1 MKQFQFIFL
10 SICLLISFNIQAQQN
25 HFVYIQ
31 TDNKQ
36 PFYVKFD
43 KKVYSSSASGYLI
56 VSKLK
61 AGFYT
66 FVIGFPKNEWAEQNL
81 RFAVQDKDYG
91 YLLKNFGEK
100 GWGFFNLQTLNVLM
114 ADEPVKASAPFM
126 LAESKPDTFSN
137 MLSTVVDDPTIKQNE
152 PIKKVAVQQAVIQ
165 PQKDV
170 APAKEKFQ
178 TETKVMVQSPEPVKE
193 KVTAILPPPPI
204 IVTPVLKKNTTKS
217 AEGIQ
222 IVYVDTLSGTK
233 DTISILIPSDNET
246 LGNTLTKYDTTVTLK
261 GKVKAPEIRDDIVAV
276 PEKRDA
282 KFLEI
287 EVPNSNTTVQQN
299 KLDTIVQRYTAK
311 SPMVNSDCISFAAD
325 EDFLKLRKKMA
336 AADNSDKMITTAKK
350 MFKVKCF
357 STEQI
362 KNLSVLFL
370 KDADK
375 YSFFDAAYPFVSDS
389 HNYQFL
395 QSQLTD
401 AYYTERFKVMIRH

>member
-1 MKQFQFIFL
+1 MKPFQFIFF
-10 SICLLISFNIQAQQN
+10 SFCLLISLNTQAQQN

-43 KKVYSSSASGYLI
+43 KKIYSSSASGYLI

-66 FVIGFPKNEWAEQNL
+66 FAVGFPKNEWAEQNI
-81 RFAVQDKDYG
+81 RFVVQEKDYG

-114 ADEPVKASAPFM
+114 ADEPGKAPAQPTV
-126 LAESKPDTFSN
+126 AESKPDTFSN

-152 PIKKVAVQQAVIQ
+152 PLKKVEAQQASIQ
-165 PQKDV
+165 PQKV
-170 APAKEKFQ
+170 
-178 TETKVMVQSPEPVKE
+178 VEPVKE
-193 KVTAILPPPPI
+193 KFETEKKVTVQGAEPINEKATAILPTPPI

-217 AEGIQ
+217 AEGTQ
-222 IVYVDTLSGTK
+222 IVYVDTASGIM
-233 DTISILIPSDNET
+233 DTISILIPPNNES
-246 LGNTLTKYDTTVTLK
+246 LVSIPTKYDTTIKLK
-261 GKVKAPEIRDDIVAV
+261 EKVILPETTAELVAV
-276 PEKRDA
+276 PQKKDA

-287 EVPNSNTTVQQN
+287 EVPNPNTTVQQN
-299 KLDTIVQRYTAK
+299 KLDTIVPKYTAK
-311 SPMVNSDCISFAAD
+311 SPMVNSDCTSFASD

-336 AADNSDKMITTAKK
+336 AADNLDNMITTAKK
-350 MFKVKCF
+350 TFKVKCF

-389 HNYQFL
+389 HNYQLL

>member
-1 MKQFQFIFL
+1 MKPFQFIFF
-10 SICLLISFNIQAQQN
+10 SFCLLISLNIQAQQN

-43 KKVYSSSASGYLI
+43 KKIYSSSASGYLI

-66 FVIGFPKNEWAEQNL
+66 FVVGFPKNEWAEQNI
-81 RFAVQDKDYG
+81 RFVVQEKDYG
-91 YLLKNFGEK
+91 HLLKNFGEK

-114 ADEPVKASAPFM
+114 ADEPGKAPAQPTV
-126 LAESKPDTFSN
+126 AESKPDTFSN

-152 PIKKVAVQQAVIQ
+152 PVKKVEAQQASIQ
-165 PQKDV
+165 PQKV
-170 APAKEKFQ
+170 VEPVKEKFE
-178 TETKVMVQSPEPVKE
+178 TEKKVTVQGAEPINE
-193 KVTAILPPPPI
+193 KVTAILPTPPI

-217 AEGIQ
+217 AEGTQ
-222 IVYVDTLSGTK
+222 IVYVDTASGIM
-233 DTISILIPSDNET
+233 DTISILIPPNNESP
-246 LGNTLTKYDTTVTLK
+246 LSIPTKYDTTIKLK
-261 GKVKAPEIRDDIVAV
+261 EKVNLPETTAELVAV
-276 PEKRDA
+276 PQKKDA

-287 EVPNSNTTVQQN
+287 EVPNPNTTVQQN
-299 KLDTIVQRYTAK
+299 KLDTIVPKYTAK
-311 SPMVNSDCISFAAD
+311 SPMVNSDCTSFAAD

-336 AADNSDKMITTAKK
+336 AADDIDNMITTAKK
-350 MFKVKCF
+350 TFKVKCF

-389 HNYQFL
+389 HNYQLL

>member
-1 MKQFQFIFL
+1 MKPFQFIFF
-10 SICLLISFNIQAQQN
+10 SFCLLISLNIQAQQN

-43 KKVYSSSASGYLI
+43 KKIYSSSASGYLI

-66 FVIGFPKNEWAEQNL
+66 FAVGFPKNEWAEQNI
-81 RFAVQDKDYG
+81 RFVVQEKDYG

-114 ADEPVKASAPFM
+114 ADEPGKAPAQPTA
-126 LAESKPDTFSN
+126 AEIKPDTFSN

-152 PIKKVAVQQAVIQ
+152 PLKKVVAQQAAIQ
-165 PQKDV
+165 PQKV
-170 APAKEKFQ
+170 VEPVKEKF
-178 TETKVMVQSPEPVKE
+178 EIEKKVTVQVAEPINE

-217 AEGIQ
+217 AEGTQ
-222 IVYVDTLSGTK
+222 IVYVDTASGIM
-233 DTISILIPSDNET
+233 DTISILIPPNNES
-246 LGNTLTKYDTTVTLK
+246 LVSIPTKYDTTIKLK
-261 GKVKAPEIRDDIVAV
+261 EKVILPETTAELVAV
-276 PEKRDA
+276 PQKKDA

-287 EVPNSNTTVQQN
+287 EVPNPNTTVQQN
-299 KLDTIVQRYTAK
+299 KLDTIVPKYTAK
-311 SPMVNSDCISFAAD
+311 SPMVNSDCTSFASD

-336 AADNSDKMITTAKK
+336 AADNLDNMITTAKK
-350 MFKVKCF
+350 TFKVKCF

-389 HNYQFL
+389 HNYQLL

>member
-10 SICLLISFNIQAQQN
+10 SFCLLISLKIQAQQN

-43 KKVYSSSASGYLI
+43 KKIYSSSASGYLI
-56 VSKLK
+56 ISKLK
-61 AGFYT
+61 AGFYA
-66 FVIGFPKNEWAEQNL
+66 FVIGFPKNEWAEQNI
-81 RFAVQDKDYG
+81 RFIVQEKDYG

-100 GWGFFNLQTLNVLM
+100 GWGFFNLQTLNVVM
-114 ADEPVKASAPFM
+114 ADEPGKTPAQPTVAD
-126 LAESKPDTFSN
+126 SKPDTFSN

-152 PIKKVAVQQAVIQ
+152 PLKKVAAQQAVIQ
-165 PQKDV
+165 PQKV
-170 APAKEKFQ
+170 VEPVKEKFQ
-178 TETKVMVQSPEPVKE
+178 TEK
-193 KVTAILPPPPI
+193 KVTEQAAEPINEKATDVLPSPPI

-217 AEGIQ
+217 AEGTQ
-222 IVYVDTLSGTK
+222 MVYVDTVSGIM
-233 DTISILIPSDNET
+233 DTISILILPDNESLVST
-246 LGNTLTKYDTTVTLK
+246 PTKYDTTIKLQE
-261 GKVKAPEIRDDIVAV
+261 KVKAPENRAEIVAA

-287 EVPNSNTTVQQN
+287 EVPNSNATVQQN
-299 KLDTIVQRYTAK
+299 ILDTIGQQYTAK
-311 SPMVNSDCISFAAD
+311 SPMVNSDCISFAGD

-336 AADNSDKMITTAKK
+336 AADNSDKMIAIAKK
-350 MFKVKCF
+350 TFKVKCF

-389 HNYQFL
+389 HNYQML
-395 QSQLTD
+395 QTQLTD

>member
-1 MKQFQFIFL
+1 MKQLQCIFF
-10 SICLLISFNIQAQQN
+10 SFCLLISLNIQAQQN

-43 KKVYSSSASGYLI
+43 KKIYSSSASGYLI

-66 FVIGFPKNEWAEQNL
+66 FAVGFPKNEWAEQNI
-81 RFAVQDKDYG
+81 RFVVQEKDYG

-114 ADEPVKASAPFM
+114 ADEPGKAPAQPTV
-126 LAESKPDTFSN
+126 AESKPDTFSN

-152 PIKKVAVQQAVIQ
+152 PLKKVVAQQAAIQ
-165 PQKDV
+165 PQKV
-170 APAKEKFQ
+170 VEPVKEKFE
-178 TETKVMVQSPEPVKE
+178 TEKKVTVQGAEPINE

-217 AEGIQ
+217 AEGTQ
-222 IVYVDTLSGTK
+222 IVYVDSVSGIM
-233 DTISILIPSDNET
+233 DTISILIPPNNES
-246 LGNTLTKYDTTVTLK
+246 LVSIPTKYDTTIKLK
-261 GKVKAPEIRDDIVAV
+261 EKVNLPETTAEHVAV
-276 PEKRDA
+276 SQKKDA

-287 EVPNSNTTVQQN
+287 EVPNPNTTVQQN
-299 KLDTIVQRYTAK
+299 KLDSIVPKYTAK
-311 SPMVNSDCISFAAD
+311 SPMVNSDCTSFASD

-336 AADNSDKMITTAKK
+336 AADNIDNMITTAKK
-350 MFKVKCF
+350 TFKVKCF

-375 YSFFDAAYPFVSDS
+375 YGFFDAAYPFVSDS
-389 HNYQFL
+389 HNYQLL
-395 QSQLTD
+395 QSQITD